1 MLELLSSN
9 YRLWCAQ
16 NDIEIDDTPMDPSEV
31 TEDNEETMDVDDE
44 FKGFSDPDD
53 PDDELPDFFK
63 QLQAESKKRQNGVNR
78 KKKGRLSELVREK
91 VRKVLEDETQLA
103 DKRARLCDEGDFL
116 KLLYAF
122 NQEGI
127 HFS

>member
-1 MLELLSSN
+1 MLRTISKLTIRPWIARYGATAVDTFGSLGAGELSALAKEFEAN
-9 YRLWCAQ
+9 RLR
-16 NDIEIDDTPMDPSEV
+16 
-31 TEDNEETMDVDDE
+31 
-44 FKGFSDPDD
+44 SDLAAM
-53 PDDELPDFFK
+53 E

-116 KLLYAF
+116 KLLYSF